1 MSNLSNITVTVELD
15 DTILKQQ
22 IKTIREIQ
30 DTMNAIRYFS
40 IYLANHKDESDTL
53 KYKNHMIAV
62 KSMMNEYIGLCAK
75 FKR

>member
-1 MSNLSNITVTVELD
+1 MAKLSNITVTVELD
-15 DTILKQQ
+15 DTVLKQQ

-40 IYLANHKDESDTL
+40 IYLTNHKNERDTL

-62 KSMMNEYIGLCAK
+62 NSMMNEYIGLFAE